1 MKQIGLLNIKSL
13 IMVKFNNGKND
24 LDNTYICVSTIYV
37 SIYLSMYLSIY
48 LSLISHVDLSQINLS
63 VYQV

>member
-24 LDNTYICVSTIYV
+24 LDNTYICVSTIY
-37 SIYLSMYLSIY
+37 LSMYLSIY